1 MYLRINQDYFLNNR
15 DIGSLICVKSKN
27 FYYNSL
33 EEYENCI
40 ILELKYNLNYKKPT
54 HMILLTSIGTER
66 FVRLVVNDNDTLRD
80 SHIGNPSISKLS
92 SGNIPILG
100 NETSNEKRLLSNQLI
115 PADFNEW

>member
-66 FVRLVVNDNDTLRD
+66 FVRLDYDKIIVE
-80 SHIGNPSISKLS
+80 IKFLS
-92 SGNIPILG
+92 
-100 NETSNEKRLLSNQLI
+100 RLKESFLK
-115 PADFNEW
+115 

>member
-54 HMILLTSIGTER
+54 HMILLTPIGTER
-66 FVRLVVNDNDTLRD
+66 FVRLDYDKIIVE
-80 SHIGNPSISKLS
+80 IKFLS
-92 SGNIPILG
+92 
-100 NETSNEKRLLSNQLI
+100 RLKGSFLK
-115 PADFNEW
+115 WWKK

>member
-15 DIGSLICVKSKN
+15 DIGSLICVK
-27 FYYNSL
+27 FVDVYYNSL

-66 FVRLVVNDNDTLRD
+66 FVRLDYDKIIVE
-80 SHIGNPSISKLS
+80 IKFLS
-92 SGNIPILG
+92 
-100 NETSNEKRLLSNQLI
+100 RLKESFLK
-115 PADFNEW
+115 

>member
-40 ILELKYNLNYKKPT
+40 ILEFKYNLNYKKPT

-66 FVRLVVNDNDTLRD
+66 FVRLDYDKIIVE
-80 SHIGNPSISKLS
+80 IKFLS
-92 SGNIPILG
+92 
-100 NETSNEKRLLSNQLI
+100 RLKESFLK
-115 PADFNEW
+115 